1 MKPLALILA
10 LLPVPLAAE
19 TLVATRVLRAQSVIG
34 PADVTQQ
41 PGRVAGALAL
51 PAEALGKE
59 ARVTLYPGRPIRAA
73 DLGPPA
79 LVERNQLVA
88 LRFRQ
93 GNLDILTEAR
103 ALGRGGEGEVIRVM
117 NLQSRTTVSARVAA
131 DGSVSVPPHS
141 P

>member
-1 MKPLALILA
+1 MRALVLILG
-10 LLPVPLAAE
+10 LLPLPSAAE

-34 PADVTQQ
+34 PADLTQQ
-41 PGRVAGALAL
+41 PGRVAGALSA

-59 ARVTLYPGRPIRAA
+59 ARVTLYPGRPIRAV

-117 NLQSRTTVSARVAA
+117 NLQSRATLSARVGA
-131 DGSVSVPPHS
+131 DGSVFVPPHS